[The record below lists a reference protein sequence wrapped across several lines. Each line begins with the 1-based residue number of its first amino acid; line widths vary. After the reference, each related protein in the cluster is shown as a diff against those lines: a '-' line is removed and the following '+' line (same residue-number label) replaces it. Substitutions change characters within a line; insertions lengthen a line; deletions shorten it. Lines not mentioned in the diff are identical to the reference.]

1 MTTVHMN
8 WSPFKNTLFQMCKS
22 IIRKKIVKKSALIPI
37 ATKFGTQEVDSF
49 SHLQG

>member
-1 MTTVHMN
+1 MN
-8 WSPFKNTLFQMCKS
+8 WSPFKNTLLQMCKS